1 MIAQRAGWVNRTN
14 RGAGALT
21 YAQDSGTLMAEAMG
35 NWLTQRH
42 KEHKEEKTWWLCVLV
57 ASCLGGLV

>member
-1 MIAQRAGWVNRTN
+1 
-14 RGAGALT
+14 LT

-42 KEHKEEKTWWLCVLV
+42 KEHKEENLV
-57 ASCLGGLV
+57 ASCLGVSRHSLTRRHRATEEKHLGAFVSLCE